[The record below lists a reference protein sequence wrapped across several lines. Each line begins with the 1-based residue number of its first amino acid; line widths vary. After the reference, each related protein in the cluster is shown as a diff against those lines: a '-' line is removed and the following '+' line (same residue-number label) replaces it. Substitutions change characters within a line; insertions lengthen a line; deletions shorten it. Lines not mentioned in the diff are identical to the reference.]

1 MPSIT
6 RQIAPGRWL
15 RGALTSEPLRRFA
28 GPVHEAVTSLE
39 LGLARAFLTKAP
51 GPGLSDAELGRVT
64 AIIKTFQRPRSLA
77 RLLAS
82 LADHYPGLHVVVA
95 DDSRSPVSLPG
106 VEVVSLPFDS
116 GVSLGRQAALERVRT
131 EYTWLLD
138 DDFVLYRRS
147 RLELPFRA
155 LERHP
160 ELDLVGGPV
169 INLPLLEK
177 SRSNPRGVY
186 ETGAAPL
193 LPPGPYADGL
203 EICDKV
209 PNYYL
214 ARTERLKLVGF
225 TPELKRIDHADFFS
239 RARGVLVTAYCD
251 EFRCLH
257 VKTPFDRE
265 YMRHRLDS
273 DADRRIL
280 AQRYGRRATGRHS
293 AIKP

>member
-1 MPSIT
+1 MQTPSIT
-6 RQIAPGRWL
+6 RQIVPRRWL
-15 RGALTSEPLRRFA
+15 RGALKVEPLRRLMS
-28 GPVHEAVTSLE
+28 PVYDAVTSLE
-39 LGLARAFLTKAP
+39 LGVARAFFARAPAPRLTP
-51 GPGLSDAELGRVT
+51 AELRRVT
-64 AIIKTFQRPRSLA
+64 AVIKTFERPRSLA

-82 LADHYPGLHVVVA
+82 LAESFPGLHVVVA

-106 VEVVSLPFDS
+106 VEVVTLPFDS
-116 GVSLGRQAALERVRT
+116 GVSLGRQRALERVRT

-138 DDFVLYRRS
+138 DDFVLYRGS
-147 RLELPFRA
+147 RLSLPFRA
-155 LERHP
+155 LERYP

-169 INLPLLEK
+169 INLPLLQK
-177 SRSNPRGVY
+177 SRSNPRGIY
-186 ETGAAPL
+186 ATGAEPL
-193 LPPGPYADGL
+193 LPTGPYKDGL

-214 ARTERLKLVGF
+214 ARTERLRLVGF

-273 DADRRIL
+273 AADRLVL
-280 AQRYGRRATGRHS
+280 AQRYGRQRRQRHS
-293 AIKP
+293 